1 MPKKTYAERQKKKSG
16 KPGLKARQ
24 KRNRVKEQI
33 QTAKKRADFFQNLD
47 AKRNEEHGKEETTR
61 TEP

>member
-1 MPKKTYAERQKKKSG
+1 MAKKTFAERQKKRSG

-24 KRNRVKEQI
+24 KQNRIKEQVE
-33 QTAKKRADFFQNLD
+33 TAKKRADFFQKLEATKEQQN
-47 AKRNEEHGKEETTR
+47 AKEETR